1 METTTAKETR
11 FDTMY
16 PDLTLSDHELMHLY
30 MTSVWG
36 FAEELWVYE
45 QYIGKLKY
53 PERYRRQALRRF
65 YRHVQRLRTC
75 EAEGHDWEEDGYFN
89 PERGY
94 IGVTCRRCNAYSFQR
109 LF

>member
-1 METTTAKETR
+1 MNTTTEKKW
-11 FDTMY
+11 FDPMH

-30 MTSVWG
+30 TTNVYGVAQEIW
-36 FAEELWVYE
+36 AYE

-53 PERYRRQALRRF
+53 PERYRRQAMRRF

-75 EAEGHDWEEDGYFN
+75 EAEGHDWEEDAYCN

-94 IGVTCRRCNAYSFQR
+94 IGMTCRRCNAYDCQGIF
-109 LF
+109 

>member
-1 METTTAKETR
+1 METTTAKEKR

-30 MTSVWG
+30 MTSVRGVAQEIW
-36 FAEELWVYE
+36 AYE

-53 PERYRRQALRRF
+53 PERYKRQALRRF

-75 EAEGHDWEEDGYFN
+75 EAEGHDWEEEASVDPNHGYVN
-89 PERGY
+89 M
-94 IGVTCRRCNAYSFQR
+94 TCRRCNAYDCQR
-109 LF
+109 IF